1 MSVLNKNIPESP
13 VQIED
18 TDKDVY
24 SFRSNSPGTQAPP
37 KGIDAE
43 VAEFF
48 ADSQASGKE
57 DVIEIDD
64 ATNRRLRWMIH
75 KRVLVVMVVTYFAQ
89 TLDKGTINFA
99 SIMGIQQDAHL
110 HGQQYSWLTT
120 CVYIAILC
128 WEFPANRLLQ
138 RLPVAKLL
146 AFKYV
151 QYFSDFAC
159 VDAIS
164 VPSITAWGATLA
176 CTAACTNF
184 TGLIVVRTFL
194 GIFECICQPAFV
206 FMSTMWYTRE
216 EQALVIGS
224 FYSMNGFQQCVGGLI
239 AYGVAHIQH
248 AKLKNWQVLFTLLGC
263 VTTVWGLF
271 VLWWLPDSP
280 MRARCFSK
288 EDRLLMAERV
298 RKNET
303 GIQNREFKKHQAV
316 EAFLDPTV
324 WAVTLI
330 SFTNAL
336 PTGGLGAFS
345 NLILNAFGFTQ
356 LQTYLL
362 AIAQGVIIM
371 AFLFSGAYLSKH
383 YNQKLLFAFLYTLPN
398 IAGTIVF
405 LIVRTN
411 HHTKVGLL
419 LAFYCTQGFGAVAV
433 LNLAVMSGNV
443 AGRTKQ
449 VIASTLVFVA
459 WAVGN
464 AIGPQVFRANDA
476 PRYIKAFV
484 AHMVVYGVQL
494 VAIVALR
501 LRLMRL
507 NALKR
512 RAQED
517 ESAAVKEVQ
526 ERIGHKHAFDD
537 LTDKE
542 NPDYDHTSP
551 RRRQSKRDS
560 IPNFYELYDI
570 EM

>member
-1 MSVLNKNIPESP
+1 MSALDKDSHEPS

-24 SFRSNSPGTQAPP
+24 SFRSASPGTDGVP
-37 KGIDAE
+37 
-43 VAEFF
+43 
-48 ADSQASGKE
+48 
-57 DVIEIDD
+57 EIDD

-99 SIMGIQQDAHL
+99 SIMGIRTDTNL
-110 HGQQYSWLTT
+110 HGQQYAWLTT

-146 AFKYV
+146 AFN
-151 QYFSDFAC
+151 
-159 VDAIS
+159 
-164 VPSITAWGATLA
+164 ITAWGAILA
-176 CTAACTNF
+176 CTAACKNF
-184 TGLIVVRTFL
+184 TGLVIVRTLL
-194 GIFECICQPAFV
+194 GMFECICQPAFV

-216 EQALVIGS
+216 EQALVIGA

-239 AYGVAHIQH
+239 AYGIAHIEH
-248 AKLKNWQVLFTLLGC
+248 ARLKNWQVLFTLLGC
-263 VTTVWGLF
+263 VTALWGIF

-303 GIQNREFKKHQAV
+303 GIQNKEFKA
-316 EAFLDPTV
+316 LTDPNV

-330 SFTNAL
+330 SLTNAL

-345 NLILNAFGFTQ
+345 NIILNAFGFTQ

-362 AIAQGVIIM
+362 AIAQGAIIM
-371 AFLFSGAYLSKH
+371 IFLFSGAYLSKR

-405 LIVRTN
+405 LS
-411 HHTKVGLL
+411 KQESL
-419 LAFYCTQGFGAVAV
+419 CTQGFGAVAV

-464 AIGPQVFRANDA
+464 AVGPQVFRANDA
-476 PRYIKAFV
+476 PRYIKAFI

-494 VAIVALR
+494 VVIVTLR

-512 RAQED
+512 RAQKGFD
-517 ESAAVKEVQ
+517 DAANR
-526 ERIGHKHAFDD
+526 ERIEHKHAFDD

-542 NPDYDHTSP
+542 NPDFRYV
-551 RRRQSKRDS
+551 
-560 IPNFYELYDI
+560 Y
-570 EM
+570 